1 MSRKETRELRLTLRR
16 VAALA
21 LAALLGASPL
31 YGQRAELERRIQ
43 RQVLPNGLEVIAVE
57 NRGVP
62 LVTIEV
68 DVRNGS
74 FTQGPQFEGLSHLY
88 EHMFFKANAEYPE
101 PDQFVARA
109 SELGAVFNGQT
120 REEIVNYYVTLPADS
135 LEGGMRFLA
144 APLKGPLFRQDE
156 LERERSVVIGEYDRN
171 ESNPFYHFTT
181 AVDKAL
187 WTTAWSRKNPLGE
200 RDVILRT
207 TPQQMRFIQQ
217 RYYVPNNSAIVV
229 TGDVAPKR
237 VFALARAVFGDWKRG
252 PDPFVTEPIPA
263 VPPLTHSQG
272 VITEQPVG
280 SVVVMLKWQGPSA
293 VRDAAATYA
302 ADVFSDVLNQPG
314 SRFQKRLVD
323 SGLFQSVGV
332 NYYTLNNVGPITI
345 AGETTP
351 ERLREALAA
360 LDEEITKVV
369 EPNYFSMEELEFT
382 KQHRIVDA
390 MFQLER
396 ASGFAH
402 QLGFWWAV
410 TGLEYFYGY
419 TDMMAKQTPEELRR
433 YAKTYI
439 IGKPHIVGVLLSP
452 EMRQRLGLSATELV
466 TPRGQP

>member
-16 VAALA
+16 SAVLA
-21 LAALLGASPL
+21 LAALLGALPL

-88 EHMFFKANAEYPE
+88 EHMFFKANAEYPG

-217 RYYVPNNSAIVV
+217 RYYIPNNSAIVV
-229 TGDVAPKR
+229 TGDVAPER
-237 VFALARAVFGDWKRG
+237 VFAIARTVFGDWKRG
-252 PDPFVTEPIPA
+252 PDPFVTDPIPA

-323 SGLFQSVGV
+323 SGLFQSIGV

-345 AGETTP
+345 AGQTTP
-351 ERLREALAA
+351 ENLRKALAA
-360 LDEEITKVV
+360 LEAEVAKFNT
-369 EPNYFSMEELEFT
+369 PGYFDAGELEAV
-382 KQHRIVDA
+382 KAHRAVTSAFDR
-390 MFQLER
+390 ER

-402 QLGFWWAV
+402 TLGFWWSVAN
-410 TGLEYFYGY
+410 LEYYMGY
-419 TDMMAKQTPEELRR
+419 VDNMAQQTVNDLRA
-433 YAKTYI
+433 YARKYI
-439 IGKPHIVGVLLSP
+439 VGKPYITGVLIAP
-452 EMRQRLGLSATELV
+452 QARQALKLSAGDVLMTG
-466 TPRGQP
+466 TR

>member
-1 MSRKETRELRLTLRR
+1 MSRKETRRIRLTLPR
-16 VAALA
+16 LS
-21 LAALLGASPL
+21 LAALLASALTSPL
-31 YGQRAELERRIQ
+31 IAQRAELERRIQ

-74 FTQGPQFEGLSHLY
+74 FTQGPQYEGLSHLY

-120 REEIVNYYVTLPADS
+120 REEIVNYYLTLPADS

-181 AVDKAL
+181 AIDKAL

-217 RYYVPNNSAIVV
+217 RYYIPNNSAIIV
-229 TGDVAPKR
+229 TGDVAPER
-237 VFALARAVFGDWKRG
+237 VFALARSVFGDWKRG
-252 PDPFVTEPIPA
+252 PDPFAADPIPP
-263 VPPLTHSQG
+263 VPPLEHSQG

-280 SVVVMLKWQGPSA
+280 SVVVMLKWEGPSA
-293 VRDAAATYA
+293 VKDAAATYA

-323 SGLFQSVGV
+323 SGLFQSIGV

-351 ERLREALAA
+351 EKLREALAA

-369 EPNYFSMEELEFT
+369 EPNYFSTEELEFT
-382 KQHRIVDA
+382 KQHRIADA
-390 MFQLER
+390 MFNLER

-410 TGLEYFYGY
+410 TGLEYVYGY
-419 TDMMAKQTPEELRR
+419 TDMMAKQTPEDLRR
-433 YAKTYI
+433 YAKRYI

-452 EMRQRLGLSATELV
+452 EMRQRIGLTAAELAS
-466 TPRGQP
+466 PRGQP